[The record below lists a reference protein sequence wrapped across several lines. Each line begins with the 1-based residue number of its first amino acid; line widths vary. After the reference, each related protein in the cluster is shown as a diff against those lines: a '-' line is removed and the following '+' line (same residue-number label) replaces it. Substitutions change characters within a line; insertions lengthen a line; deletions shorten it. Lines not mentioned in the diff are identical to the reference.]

1 MIQLAKND
9 DVFGMIMIHNDDG
22 AITFVILLSRF
33 RDGNF
38 RNCSEM
44 IKP

>member
-9 DVFGMIMIHNDDG
+9 DVFGMIHNDDG